1 MSDPFYRTR
10 LVFGNAAMARL
21 AAARVAIFGL
31 GGVGGAAAEALV
43 RAGIGALDLID
54 PDTVSVTN
62 LNRQILATTETLGKN
77 KAEVAAA
84 RARAISPA
92 CAVRAIPV
100 FFLPETRD
108 RFDFSQYDYVI
119 DAVDTVTAKME
130 LIKACR
136 DAGVPIISSMG
147 TGNKTDPAAFRTAD
161 IYETRVCPLARIMR
175 GLCRKNGIERL
186 KVVYSE
192 EPPLSPQPLAA
203 ENPKRRQTPGSVAFV
218 PSVVGLI
225 MAGEIIKDICR

>member
-10 LVFGNAAMARL
+10 LVFGDAAMARL

-147 TGNKTDPAAFRTAD
+147 TGNKTDPTRFEVSD
-161 IYETRVCPLARIMR
+161 IFSTSVCPLARVMR
-175 GLCRKNGIERL
+175 HELKKRDIASL
-186 KVVYSE
+186 KVVYSKE
-192 EPPLSPQPLAA
+192 EPLI
-203 ENPKRRQTPGSVAFV
+203 KRETPASSSFV
-218 PSVVGLI
+218 PGVAGLI
-225 MAGEIIKDICR
+225 LAGEVIKNLSK